1 MIRPTLRG
9 VLLFAASLPFAILVL
24 GLWPARWVYGIDASL
39 IAFGAIVLDSL
50 MCAHWRRVTAEVA
63 APARIWVGSP
73 LAVAV
78 AVGGAAR
85 ARSVEIVADL
95 TGPIDP
101 APTLV
106 APIDG
111 GGGGTV
117 TAPLRVGRR
126 GVIDIAALWLR
137 WSGPLG
143 LACRIKRIEINKRI
157 EVLPDIRSVQNQ
169 AILFSDRDAVDGIKI
184 DAHKGEGSEF
194 EALRE
199 HVAGMDNRFIDWKQS
214 AKHRK
219 LLSKEFRVE
228 RNHQIVLAY
237 DTGRLM
243 AEPIGAL
250 ARLDHAIH
258 AGLQLGW
265 VSLRNG
271 DFVGSYGFDARI
283 RHYLQPSRGARA
295 FGQLQRGA
303 SQLGYF
309 AEETNYTLGLAELNA
324 RLKRR
329 ALVVLFTEFV
339 DTTTAQL
346 MLDSVQRVANR
357 HAVVFVTLTDPF
369 LAATVNAPPRD
380 FPAVA
385 SAIVAFDLMRERAI
399 VLERLQRMG
408 VQCLDAPTR
417 GLAVAL
423 VNRYLAIKRRGL
435 L

>member
-9 VLLFAASLPFAILVL
+9 VLVFAASLPVAILIL
-24 GLWPARWVYGIDASL
+24 GLWPARWVYAVDASL
-39 IAFGAIVLDSL
+39 LAFGALALDAL
-50 MCAHWRRVTAEVA
+50 MCPGWRRVAADVV
-63 APARIWVGSP
+63 APARVWVGSP
-73 LAVAV
+73 LAVGIAV
-78 AVGGAAR
+78 EGAAR
-85 ARSVEIVADL
+85 ARSVEIIVDL
-95 TGPIDP
+95 TGPTDP

-106 APIDG
+106 APIDAG
-111 GGGGTV
+111 GRGV
-117 TAPLRVGRR
+117 ATASLRAGRR
-126 GVIDIAALWLR
+126 GVIEIAALWLR

-143 LACRIKRIEINKRI
+143 LARRVKRLEIGKRV

-169 AILFSDRDAVDGIKI
+169 AIRFSDREAIDGIKV
-184 DAHKGEGSEF
+184 DVRKGEGSEF

-219 LLSKEFRVE
+219 LLSKEFRIE

-243 AEPIGAL
+243 GEPIGDL

-265 VSLRNG
+265 LSLRYG

-283 RHYLQPSRGARA
+283 RHYLQPSRGARTFA
-295 FGQLQRGA
+295 QLQRGA

-309 AEETNYTLGLAELNA
+309 TEETNYTLGLAELNA

-357 HAVVFVTLTDPF
+357 HAVVFVTLADPF
-369 LAATVNAPPRD
+369 LAATVDAPPRD
-380 FPAVA
+380 FQTAA
-385 SAIVAFDLMRERAI
+385 SAIVAFDLTRERAI

-408 VQCLDAPTR
+408 VHCLEAPTR
-417 GLAVAL
+417 GLAAAL
-423 VNRYLAIKRRGL
+423 VNRYLSIKRRGL